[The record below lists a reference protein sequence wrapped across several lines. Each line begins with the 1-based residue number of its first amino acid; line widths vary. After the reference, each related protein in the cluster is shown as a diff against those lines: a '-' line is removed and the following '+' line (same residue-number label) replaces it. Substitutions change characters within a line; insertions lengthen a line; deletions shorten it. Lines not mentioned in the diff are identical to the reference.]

1 MPIIME
7 ILLLTRYK
15 LYELVGHVKGQNFAF
30 RFTTYIKCINAGGEE
45 EGEEIQKKI
54 HKL

>member
-1 MPIIME
+1 MG

-30 RFTTYIKCINAGGEE
+30 RFTTYIKCINAGGGGRRGRNTKENSQ
-45 EGEEIQKKI
+45 II
-54 HKL
+54 N